1 MKKRNF
7 KSRLISAISAVIC
20 AITFCAG
27 SVNVD
32 MFNKVEAASSSSRL
46 TYGGLY
52 YANVDSDHDGEY
64 DYIVITGYNKSLYEY
79 TTERDITIPSEIN
92 GKPVKSIS
100 SSDFDGINQNH
111 TKGVHISLTIPDS
124 VISIYGIEAP
134 SPLNTRMGCGIRF
147 YCYENSYAHQY
158 AVDENIDFTLL
169 KRPVVTTPV
178 TTTTKPVTTTTITT
192 MIKPVTTTTI
202 TTMIKP
208 VTTKA
213 TTTMTKPITTTTTT
227 TTTNPV
233 TTTTTTAKPVTTTRV
248 TTTTK
253 PVTTAIT
260 TTATKPITTVKSGDL
275 NGDGNTTA
283 ADIVFLQ
290 KFLVNAAKLT
300 DTQWELADINNDG
313 KINVFDVIILK
324 RRMLYN

>member
-147 YCYENSYAHQY
+147 YYYENSYAHQY

-169 KRPVVTTPV
+169 KRPVVTYPCH
-178 TTTTKPVTTTTITT
+178 
-192 MIKPVTTTTI
+192 
-202 TTMIKP
+202 
-208 VTTKA
+208 
-213 TTTMTKPITTTTTT
+213 
-227 TTTNPV
+227 NHH
-233 TTTTTTAKPVTTTRV
+233 
-248 TTTTK
+248 
-253 PVTTAIT
+253 
-260 TTATKPITTVKSGDL
+260 
-275 NGDGNTTA
+275 
-283 ADIVFLQ
+283 
-290 KFLVNAAKLT
+290 
-300 DTQWELADINNDG
+300 
-313 KINVFDVIILK
+313 
-324 RRMLYN
+324 

>member
-169 KRPVVTTPV
+169 KRPVVTYPV
-178 TTTTKPVTTTTITT
+178 TTTTKPITMTTVKTT
-192 MIKPVTTTTI
+192 
-202 TTMIKP
+202 
-208 VTTKA
+208 
-213 TTTMTKPITTTTTT
+213 TKPITTTTT

-233 TTTTTTAKPVTTTRV
+233 TTITTTA
-248 TTTTK
+248 K

-300 DTQWELADINNDG
+300 DTQWELADINNEG

>member
-147 YCYENSYAHQY
+147 YCNENSYAHQY

-169 KRPVVTTPV
+169 KRPVVTYPV
-178 TTTTKPVTTTTITT
+178 TTTTKPITMTTVKTT
-192 MIKPVTTTTI
+192 
-202 TTMIKP
+202 
-208 VTTKA
+208 
-213 TTTMTKPITTTTTT
+213 TKPITTTTT

-233 TTTTTTAKPVTTTRV
+233 TTITTTA
-248 TTTTK
+248 K

-283 ADIVFLQ
+283 ADIVLLQ

>member
-169 KRPVVTTPV
+169 KRPVVTPV
-178 TTTTKPVTTTTITT
+178 TTTTKPITMTTVKTT
-192 MIKPVTTTTI
+192 
-202 TTMIKP
+202 
-208 VTTKA
+208 
-213 TTTMTKPITTTTTT
+213 TKPITTTTT

-233 TTTTTTAKPVTTTRV
+233 TTTTTTAKPVTT
-248 TTTTK
+248 
-253 PVTTAIT
+253 AIT
-260 TTATKPITTVKSGDL
+260 TTATKPITTLKSGDL

-300 DTQWELADINNDG
+300 DTQWELADINNEG

>member
-7 KSRLISAISAVIC
+7 KSNFLSVISAIIC

-32 MFNKVEAASSSSRL
+32 RFNKVEAASSSSRL
-46 TYGGLY
+46 TCGGLY

-169 KRPVVTTPV
+169 KRPVVTYPCH
-178 TTTTKPVTTTTITT
+178 
-192 MIKPVTTTTI
+192 
-202 TTMIKP
+202 
-208 VTTKA
+208 
-213 TTTMTKPITTTTTT
+213 
-227 TTTNPV
+227 NHH
-233 TTTTTTAKPVTTTRV
+233 
-248 TTTTK
+248 
-253 PVTTAIT
+253 
-260 TTATKPITTVKSGDL
+260 
-275 NGDGNTTA
+275 
-283 ADIVFLQ
+283 
-290 KFLVNAAKLT
+290 
-300 DTQWELADINNDG
+300 
-313 KINVFDVIILK
+313 
-324 RRMLYN
+324 